1 LEEDLLDDS
10 IKGLEISSLDYCL
23 DFSEL
28 KMAIGSSKI
37 ENSKTIKQ
45 DQINSFQKI
54 KTKFKID
61 S

>member
-1 LEEDLLDDS
+1 
-10 IKGLEISSLDYCL
+10 
-23 DFSEL
+23 
-28 KMAIGSSKI
+28 MAIGSSKI

>member
-45 DQINSFQKI
+45 DQINSFQ
-54 KTKFKID
+54 
-61 S
+61 